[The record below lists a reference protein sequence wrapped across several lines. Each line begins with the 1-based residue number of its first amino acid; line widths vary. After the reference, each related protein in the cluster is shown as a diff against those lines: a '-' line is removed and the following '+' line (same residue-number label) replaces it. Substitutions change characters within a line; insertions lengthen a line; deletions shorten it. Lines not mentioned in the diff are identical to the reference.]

1 MFGKFATKIFG
12 SRNQRNLKRMGRMV
26 DLINSAEEQ
35 IAGLDDGELAAK
47 TDEFRRRSGEGE
59 SPEDLMSEVFAVV
72 RETARRTLD
81 MRHFD
86 VQLIGGMV
94 LYEGKIAE
102 MRTGEGK
109 TLVAT
114 LPAYLTAVCGGT
126 VHVVTVNDYLAARD
140 ADWMGKIYKFL
151 GLTVGVIVS
160 GQDPE
165 SKRSAYA
172 CDIVYGTNN
181 EYGFDYLRDNMAFGI
196 EDRVQRSLDFAIV
209 DEVDSILVDEARTP
223 LIISGST
230 EDSTDLYVKIN
241 QIIPRLVRQHEE
253 EGPGDFSVDE
263 KNKQVFLTEDG
274 HESTETLLLE
284 AGLLDEGSSLYD
296 VGNISL
302 VHHLYAALRA
312 HSLFQRDVDY
322 IVRDRQIVIIDEF
335 TGRMMAGRRWGE
347 GLHQAVEAKEG
358 VPIQHENQTLA
369 AITFQNLFRLY
380 DKLSGMTGTAD
391 TEAVEFQQIYG
402 LEVMVIPTNMLMI
415 RDDQPDLVYRTQGEK
430 FKAICSGIEHCR
442 DKQQPVLVGTASI
455 ETSEYLSG
463 ILRQSGIDHEVLNAK
478 HHEQEARI
486 IAQAGRPGAVTIAT
500 NMAGRGTDI
509 VLGGNLE
516 MELSD
521 LDEGQEA
528 DRASIREKWQQRHE
542 QVVKAGGLHVLGT
555 ERNESRRVDNQ
566 LRGRCGRQGD
576 PGSSRYY
583 LSMEDNLMRIF
594 GSERVSGLME
604 KMGMEE
610 GEAIE
615 HSWVTRAI
623 ENSQKK
629 VEGRNFDTRKQLLEY
644 DDVAN
649 EQRKVIYEQ
658 RNRLMEVD
666 DISDTIGMART
677 EVVNELI
684 DVHLPPE
691 SLEEQWD
698 IPSLEKEVEA
708 RFGLAMPVGQW
719 LAEDDALHEETLRQR
734 IESEVISAYEQ
745 KAAGVGEE
753 VIRHL
758 EKAIML
764 RVLDEQWKDHLA
776 QMDHLRQGIGL
787 RGYAQKNPKQEYKR
801 EAFGMFTEVLDRV
814 KNETIGI
821 LSKIQIQT
829 SAEVEELEV
838 QRRRQGVDGRE
849 YLHPS
854 ATAEPLPTPHPE
866 HQPNALAPQS
876 GQAAAVTTQPFV
888 RSGPKVGRNAPCPCG
903 SGKKYKHCHGKL

>member
-1 MFGKFATKIFG
+1 MFSNVATKIFG
-12 SRNQRNLKRMGRMV
+12 SRNQRNLKRMSRMV
-26 DLINSAEEQ
+26 DRINSLEEQ
-35 IAGLDDGELAAK
+35 IAGLDDGGLAAK
-47 TDEFRRRSGEGE
+47 TDEFRRRAGEGE

-140 ADWMGKIYKFL
+140 ADWMGKIYQFL

-160 GQDPE
+160 GQGPE

-181 EYGFDYLRDNMAFGI
+181 EYGFDYLRDNMAFGV
-196 EDRVQRSLDFAIV
+196 EDRVQRSRNFAIV
-209 DEVDSILVDEARTP
+209 DEVDSILIDEARTP
-223 LIISGST
+223 LIISGSAD
-230 EDSTDLYVKIN
+230 DSTDLYVKIN
-241 QIIPRLVRQHEE
+241 HIIPKLVRQHEE

-274 HESTETLLLE
+274 HESAEAMLLE

-358 VPIQHENQTLA
+358 VPIQQENQTLA

-402 LEVMVIPTNMLMI
+402 LEVMVIPTNMAMI
-415 RDDQPDLVYRTQGEK
+415 RDDQPDLVYRTQSEK
-430 FKAICSGIEHCR
+430 FSAILSGIEHCR

-478 HHEQEARI
+478 HHEREAGI
-486 IAQAGRPGAVTIAT
+486 IAQAGRPGAITIAT

-509 VLGGNLE
+509 VLGGNLD
-516 MELSD
+516 MELAD
-521 LDEGQEA
+521 LDESQKAEQ
-528 DRASIREKWQQRHE
+528 ASIREQWQQRHRE
-542 QVVKAGGLHVLGT
+542 VVDAGGLHVLGT

-604 KMGMEE
+604 KLGMEE

-658 RNRLMEVD
+658 RNRLMELD
-666 DISDTIGMART
+666 DISDTVGMART

-698 IPSLEKEVEA
+698 VPSLEIDVEA
-708 RFGLAMPVGQW
+708 RFGLAMPISQW

-734 IESEVISAYEQ
+734 IESEVIGAYEQ

-758 EKAIML
+758 EKAVML

-801 EAFGMFTEVLDRV
+801 EAFEMFTDVLERV

-829 SAEVEELEV
+829 SAEVDELEV
-838 QRRRQGVDGRE
+838 QRRHQSADGRE
-849 YLHPS
+849 YLHPEI
-854 ATAEPLPTPHPE
+854 TTEPLPAPE
-866 HQPNALAPQS
+866 SGDQPNVLSPES
-876 GQAAAVTTQPFV
+876 TAAATQPFV
-888 RSGPKVGRNAPCPCG
+888 RGGPKVGRNAPCPCG

>member
-12 SRNQRNLKRMGRMV
+12 SRNQRNLKRMSRMV
-26 DLINSAEEQ
+26 DQINSLEEQ
-35 IAGLDDGELAAK
+35 IAGLDDSGLAAK
-47 TDEFRRRSGEGE
+47 TDEFRRRAGEGE
-59 SPEDLMSEVFAVV
+59 SPEDLMPEVFAVV

-140 ADWMGKIYKFL
+140 ADWMGKIYQFL

-196 EDRVQRSLDFAIV
+196 EDRVQRSRNFAIV

-223 LIISGST
+223 LIISGSAD
-230 EDSTDLYVKIN
+230 DSTDLYVKIN
-241 QIIPRLVRQHEE
+241 HIIPKLVRQHEE

-274 HESTETLLLE
+274 HESAEAMLLE
-284 AGLLDEGSSLYD
+284 SGLLNEGSSLYD

-335 TGRMMAGRRWGE
+335 TGRMMTGRRWGE

-358 VPIQHENQTLA
+358 VPIQQENQTLA

-402 LEVMVIPTNMLMI
+402 LEVMVIPTNMAMI
-415 RDDQPDLVYRTQGEK
+415 RDDQPDLVYRTQSEK
-430 FKAICSGIEHCR
+430 FSAILSGIEHCR
-442 DKQQPVLVGTASI
+442 DKRQPVLVGTASI

-463 ILRQSGIDHEVLNAK
+463 ILLQSGIDHEVLNAK
-478 HHEQEARI
+478 HHEREAGI
-486 IAQAGRPGAVTIAT
+486 IAQAGRPGAITIAT

-509 VLGGNLE
+509 VLGGNLD
-516 MELSD
+516 MELAD
-521 LDEGQEA
+521 LGESQKAEQ
-528 DRASIREKWQQRHE
+528 ASIREQWQQRHKE
-542 QVVKAGGLHVLGT
+542 VVDAGGLHVLGT

-594 GSERVSGLME
+594 GSERVAGLME
-604 KMGMEE
+604 KLGMEE

-658 RNRLMEVD
+658 RNRLMEMD
-666 DISDTIGMART
+666 DISDTVGVART

-698 IPSLEKEVEA
+698 VPSLETDVEA
-708 RFGLAMPVGQW
+708 RFGLTMPISQW

-734 IESEVISAYEQ
+734 IESEVIGAYEQ

-758 EKAIML
+758 EKAVML

-801 EAFGMFTEVLDRV
+801 EAFEMFTDVLERV

-838 QRRRQGVDGRE
+838 QRRRQSAGGLE
-849 YLHPS
+849 YLHPD
-854 ATAEPLPTPHPE
+854 ATTEPLPALE
-866 HQPNALAPQS
+866 SGDQPNVLAPES
-876 GQAAAVTTQPFV
+876 TAATTQPFV
-888 RSGPKVGRNAPCPCG
+888 RGGPKVGRNALCPCG

>member
-12 SRNQRNLKRMGRMV
+12 SRNQRNLKRMSRMV
-26 DLINSAEEQ
+26 DQINSLEEQ
-35 IAGLDDGELAAK
+35 IAGLDDSALTAK
-47 TDEFRRRSGEGE
+47 TDEFRRRAGEGE

-140 ADWMGKIYKFL
+140 ADWMGKIYQFL

-196 EDRVQRSLDFAIV
+196 EDRVQRSRNFAIV

-223 LIISGST
+223 LIISGSAD
-230 EDSTDLYVKIN
+230 DSTDLYVKIN
-241 QIIPRLVRQHEE
+241 HIIPKLVRQHEE

-274 HESTETLLLE
+274 HESAEAMLLE
-284 AGLLDEGSSLYD
+284 SGLLNEGSSLYD

-335 TGRMMAGRRWGE
+335 TGRMMTGRRWGE

-358 VPIQHENQTLA
+358 VPIQQENQTLA

-402 LEVMVIPTNMLMI
+402 LEVMVIPTNMAMI
-415 RDDQPDLVYRTQGEK
+415 RDDQPDLVYRTQSEK
-430 FKAICSGIEHCR
+430 FSAILSGIEHCR
-442 DKQQPVLVGTASI
+442 DKRQPVLVGTASI

-478 HHEQEARI
+478 HHEREAGI
-486 IAQAGRPGAVTIAT
+486 IAQAGRPGAITIAT

-509 VLGGNLE
+509 VLGGNLD
-516 MELSD
+516 MELAD
-521 LDEGQEA
+521 LGESQKAEQ
-528 DRASIREKWQQRHE
+528 ASIREQWQQRHKE
-542 QVVKAGGLHVLGT
+542 VVDAGGLHVLGT

-594 GSERVSGLME
+594 GSERVAGLME
-604 KMGMEE
+604 KLGMEE

-658 RNRLMEVD
+658 RNRLMEMD
-666 DISDTIGMART
+666 DISDTVGRART

-698 IPSLEKEVEA
+698 VPSLETDVEA
-708 RFGLAMPVGQW
+708 RFGLTMPISQW

-734 IESEVISAYEQ
+734 IESEVIGAYEQ

-758 EKAIML
+758 EKAVML

-801 EAFGMFTEVLDRV
+801 EAFEMFTDVLERV

-838 QRRRQGVDGRE
+838 QRRRQSAGGLE
-849 YLHPS
+849 FLHPD
-854 ATAEPLPTPHPE
+854 ATTEPLPALE
-866 HQPNALAPQS
+866 SGDQPNVLAPES
-876 GQAAAVTTQPFV
+876 TAATTQPFV
-888 RSGPKVGRNAPCPCG
+888 RGGPKVGRNALCPCG

>member
-12 SRNQRNLKRMGRMV
+12 SRNQRNLKRMSRMV
-26 DLINSAEEQ
+26 DQINSLEEQ
-35 IAGLDDGELAAK
+35 IAGLDDSALTAK
-47 TDEFRRRSGEGE
+47 TDEFRRRAGEGE

-140 ADWMGKIYKFL
+140 ADWMGKIYQFL

-196 EDRVQRSLDFAIV
+196 EDRVQRSRNFAIV

-223 LIISGST
+223 LIISGSAD
-230 EDSTDLYVKIN
+230 DSTDLYVKIN
-241 QIIPRLVRQHEE
+241 HIIPKLVRQHEE

-274 HESTETLLLE
+274 HESAEAMLLE
-284 AGLLDEGSSLYD
+284 SGLLNEGSSLYD

-335 TGRMMAGRRWGE
+335 TGRMMTGRRWGE

-358 VPIQHENQTLA
+358 VPIQQENQTLA

-402 LEVMVIPTNMLMI
+402 LEVMVIPTNMAMI
-415 RDDQPDLVYRTQGEK
+415 RDDQPDLVYRTQSEK
-430 FKAICSGIEHCR
+430 FSAILSGIEHCR
-442 DKQQPVLVGTASI
+442 DKRQPVLVGTASI

-478 HHEQEARI
+478 HHEREAGI
-486 IAQAGRPGAVTIAT
+486 IAQAGRPGAITIAT

-509 VLGGNLE
+509 VLGGNLD
-516 MELSD
+516 MELAD
-521 LDEGQEA
+521 LGEGQKAEQ
-528 DRASIREKWQQRHE
+528 ASIREQWQQRHKE
-542 QVVKAGGLHVLGT
+542 VVDAGGLHVLGT

-594 GSERVSGLME
+594 GSERVAGLME
-604 KMGMEE
+604 KLGMEE

-658 RNRLMEVD
+658 RNRLMEMD
-666 DISDTIGMART
+666 DISDTVGVART

-698 IPSLEKEVEA
+698 VPSLETDVEA
-708 RFGLAMPVGQW
+708 RFGLTMPISQW

-734 IESEVISAYEQ
+734 IESEVIGAYEQ

-758 EKAIML
+758 EKAVML

-801 EAFGMFTEVLDRV
+801 EAFEMFTDVLDRV

-838 QRRRQGVDGRE
+838 QRRRQSAGGLE
-849 YLHPS
+849 YLHPD
-854 ATAEPLPTPHPE
+854 ATTEPLPALE
-866 HQPNALAPQS
+866 SGDQPNVLAPES
-876 GQAAAVTTQPFV
+876 TAATTQPFV
-888 RSGPKVGRNAPCPCG
+888 RGGPKVGRNALCPCG